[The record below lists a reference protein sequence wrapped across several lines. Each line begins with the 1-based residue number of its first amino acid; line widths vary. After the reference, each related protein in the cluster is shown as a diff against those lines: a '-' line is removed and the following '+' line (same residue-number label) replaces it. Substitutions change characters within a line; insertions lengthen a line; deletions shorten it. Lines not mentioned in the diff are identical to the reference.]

1 MKEKEGKFS
10 EARDAAAAA
19 KRALDESNANFEQAQ
34 KNLQGVSKEIQDQQK
49 QVAALKAEVK
59 DADSKRQLV
68 ESIVKQE
75 DLRNKLA
82 DLDEKLNPDYEAN
95 LWKELDAASKNLLE
109 KTDALP
115 VAQAQVAAPE
125 AEYKAAK
132 TAYEDA
138 VKNRI
143 DAIKQRVADEE
154 NPAKEV
160 PSKPSYDT
168 SPATG

>member
-1 MKEKEGKFS
+1 MKAKEGKFN

-19 KRALDESNANFEQAQ
+19 KTSLDESNAKFEQAQ
-34 KNLQGVSKEIQDQQK
+34 KNLMGVSKEIQDRQK
-49 QVAALKAEVK
+49 QVAALRAEVT
-59 DADSKRQLV
+59 DAHNKRQLV

-75 DLRNKLA
+75 DLRSKLV
-82 DLDEKLNPDYEAN
+82 DLDEKRNADYESN
-95 LWKELDAASKNLLE
+95 LWKELDAASKDLLE

-143 DAIKQRVADEE
+143 DSIKQRVADEE
-154 NPAKEV
+154 EPVKTS
-160 PSKPSYDT
+160 PSKTSYDA
-168 SPATG
+168 SPSMG